1 MNNSLLISHHD
12 QILDDQLTQLG
23 LYLHILSIADA
34 NNGLLQ
40 VKLFEFYSKKSSNM
54 TIIHIPLIKPA
65 GFVFH
70 ITSNLL
76 TLSLR
81 SINSLLELRFSTREN
96 EAVRGSYYKW
106 NDIKNEHIRFN
117 ITVEVDQSLINEFHT
132 I

>member
-12 QILDDQLTQLG
+12 PILDDQLTQLG
-23 LYLHILSIADA
+23 LYLHILSIPDA

-40 VKLFEFYSKKSSNM
+40 VKLFEFYSKK
-54 TIIHIPLIKPA
+54 IIHIPLIKPA

-76 TLSLR
+76 SLSLR

-106 NDIKNEHIRFN
+106 NDIKNEHIRFS